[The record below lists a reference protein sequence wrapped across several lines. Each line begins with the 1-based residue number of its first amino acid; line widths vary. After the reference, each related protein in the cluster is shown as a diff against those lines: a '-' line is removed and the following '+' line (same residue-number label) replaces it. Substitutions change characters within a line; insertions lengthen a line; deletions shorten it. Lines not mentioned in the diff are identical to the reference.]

1 MKHLSALVALALFAV
16 PAFSQNRV
24 SLADGA
30 VPVEY
35 NPMIFGSF
43 LEHFS
48 TQIYGGIFDPGNPLS
63 DEDGFRAD
71 VIEALREI
79 KVPIVRWPGGCFAST
94 YHWLGGVGPQRTPVF
109 DKTWCVED
117 PNTFGTDEYIKWCR
131 KVGCEP
137 YICTNAGTGTPE
149 EMSDW
154 VEYCNLN
161 GGKFGRMRAENG
173 SPEPYNVKYWSVGN
187 ENYGNWE
194 LGAKTVGEWGPF
206 VRESSKLMRAVTK
219 DLVLLAA
226 ANFDPDWTLPLLET
240 AGWMLD
246 YVSIHSYWD
255 ALYDRNSPAP
265 YMKCMMYT
273 GGPEDYILKTIG
285 IIKEAGCEDHIK
297 IAYDEWNLRS
307 WHHPGHGRLREGFDI
322 EARSKSD
329 LNFAYTMADA
339 VFSACFYN
347 ACLRHA
353 DYVHMACI
361 SPLVNTRGPLYAYKD
376 GILKRSTYHVMWM
389 YVNLLEKN
397 VLPLDVSSDK
407 LTYEDDCVDV
417 IDAILSADDS
427 GKRLVLAIANK
438 DPEHPTEVTL
448 AKSLFEGRIPS
459 RLNATVLNG
468 NGPDDYN
475 EVGAEDHIVP
485 RDLQLKVTKDGRITL
500 QPHSVTFVYLR

>member
-63 DEDGFRAD
+63 DEDGFRVD

-173 SPEPYNVKYWSVGN
+173 NSEPYNVKYWSVGN

-240 AGWMLD
+240 AG
-246 YVSIHSYWD
+246 
-255 ALYDRNSPAP
+255 
-265 YMKCMMYT
+265 
-273 GGPEDYILKTIG
+273 
-285 IIKEAGCEDHIK
+285 
-297 IAYDEWNLRS
+297 
-307 WHHPGHGRLREGFDI
+307 
-322 EARSKSD
+322 
-329 LNFAYTMADA
+329 
-339 VFSACFYN
+339 
-347 ACLRHA
+347 
-353 DYVHMACI
+353 
-361 SPLVNTRGPLYAYKD
+361 
-376 GILKRSTYHVMWM
+376 
-389 YVNLLEKN
+389 
-397 VLPLDVSSDK
+397 
-407 LTYEDDCVDV
+407 
-417 IDAILSADDS
+417 
-427 GKRLVLAIANK
+427 
-438 DPEHPTEVTL
+438 
-448 AKSLFEGRIPS
+448 
-459 RLNATVLNG
+459 
-468 NGPDDYN
+468 
-475 EVGAEDHIVP
+475 
-485 RDLQLKVTKDGRITL
+485 
-500 QPHSVTFVYLR
+500 